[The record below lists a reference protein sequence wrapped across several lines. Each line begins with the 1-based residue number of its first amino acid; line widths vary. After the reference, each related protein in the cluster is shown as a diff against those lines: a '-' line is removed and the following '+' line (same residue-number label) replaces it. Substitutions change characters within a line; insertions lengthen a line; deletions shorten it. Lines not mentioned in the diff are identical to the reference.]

1 MASSSTTN
9 LSASNTTSAIP
20 SEIQKNISRCM
31 IKDRYFLQKEYKKAA
46 LDGLSEAELT
56 NHQAW
61 LSWSEKLQNSLL
73 KVETRQKTVP
83 NIEYDD
89 ALPVASKKDEL
100 VELIKNNQ
108 VVVIAGET
116 GSGKTTQIPKICL
129 EAGLGVHGKIGCTQP
144 RRLAARSVAE
154 RISEELG
161 SSLGQIVGY
170 QVRFLDQV
178 HENSLIKVM
187 TDGILLAEVQNDRY
201 LSQYEAIIIDEAHE
215 RSINIDFLLGILKQ
229 LLPKRPDL
237 KVIITSAT
245 IDTQRFAD
253 HFTIAGKRPPVME
266 VSGRTYPVELRYRPL
281 SVYKDDAGNEI
292 EQDMV
297 TGIVDAIDELAHEDP
312 FGDVLVFQVGERDIK
327 ETAEALRK
335 HQLKNTEIVPLYARL
350 SMSEQQKVFQTSQKR
365 RIILST
371 NVAETSLTVPGIKY
385 VIDPG
390 LVRISRYS
398 VRNKVQ
404 RLPIEKIS
412 QASANQ
418 RKGRCGRVSNGIC
431 IRLYDEDDFKARPE
445 FTDPEIHR
453 TSLSSVILT
462 MTQLK
467 LGAVNRFPFIE
478 APSDKS
484 INDGFRQLHE
494 LGALDDNRRL
504 TEEGRQIARLPIDPS
519 VAKMVIEAEKNGVLH
534 EVLVIAAVLSIQD
547 PRDINE
553 TTMQAARNAHKQFED
568 ERSDFLFFL
577 NLWRFYEHQRRHLTQ
592 NKLRKLC
599 KTNFLSY
606 MRMKEWH
613 ELTLQLEQSLKR
625 IGMKIGELHL
635 YEEVRNR
642 GPQGQEGEV
651 KERLS
656 DLHSIAVHRSL
667 LAGLLGNVATKDDEK
682 SYLGARNTKLFIHP
696 SSSLFKRKPKWIL
709 SAELVETTKLY
720 ARTNANIDVR
730 WVEGLAKHLIKH
742 SYSDPHWQKK
752 AGQVGAYE
760 SITLYGLPIVT
771 RRHCNYGP
779 INPADA
785 HKIFLRHAL
794 VEGELFTKAKFF
806 VHNQALIQKIEKLEH
821 KLRRPDF
828 LVDEEVLYQFYDER
842 IPKHIY
848 SKPAFDKWVKK
859 TEKESPQT
867 LQALFLTEQDLMK
880 QKASESLLVDFPD
893 QVHLSNQMSLEVD
906 YHFEPGQ
913 KRDGLIYHL
922 PLSTLNTVNVEDFEW
937 LTPGL
942 LKEKTAFYI
951 KSLPKSLRKQFI
963 PAPQYADLVLT
974 EMNPE
979 KILSGS
985 KKEPY
990 LNQLVWALNRRANV
1004 KVSLNDLMDVELP
1017 NYLMPFFVLEDD
1029 KGRKLAENSSL
1040 MALKDEYQHLVDA
1053 KIQKHQAKQK
1063 SEDTVITEWD
1073 FGDLAESQTIKS
1085 QGKEMLA
1092 FPALQV
1098 QNDKI
1103 VLGLMGEQ
1111 QAALEAHGQA
1121 VLKLIERLLA
1131 DKSKYLQK
1139 KLPMQKA
1146 CLCYAPYGTCQDLTQ
1161 QVIDRA
1167 LHDLVPAPEKVRT
1180 QKAFEETLNH
1190 VQSNWI
1196 DIAQRIAKQVNTI
1209 FTLHQQV
1216 AKQVRGRV
1224 NPRWLASV
1232 SDIQQQLDDL
1242 ISKDFVRNTPDF
1254 WFKQI
1259 ERYLKA
1265 LQVRLE
1271 KLDLDPNKD
1280 QKSIREIQPVI
1291 AKYQEMAKEPAYQ
1304 NLPGLVDIRWMIE
1317 ELRIS
1322 LFSQPMKTIKPVSIQ
1337 RIEKQIQAL

>member
-1 MASSSTTN
+1 MTAVTSIEI
-9 LSASNTTSAIP
+9 LTTSPQKIP
-20 SEIQKNISRCM
+20 ALIQKCM
-31 IKDRYFLQKEYKKAA
+31 IRDRVALQRAFKKQSFAK
-46 LDGLSEAELT
+46 LT
-56 NHQAW
+56 EEQRQTDQAW
-61 LSWSEKLQNSLL
+61 LTLL
-73 KVETRQKTVP
+73 ERIQKSINKAEARRQFIPK
-83 NIEYDD
+83 IEYDD
-89 ALPVASKKDEL
+89 NLPVAGKKEHL
-100 VELIKNNQ
+100 VELIKHNQ

-161 SSLGQIVGY
+161 SSLGQVVGY

-178 HENSLIKVM
+178 HEKSLIKVM
-187 TDGILLAEVQNDRY
+187 TDGILLAEVQNDRF
-201 LSQYEAIIIDEAHE
+201 LNQYEAIIIDEAHE

-229 LLPKRPDL
+229 LLAKRPDL

-253 HFTIAGKRPPVME
+253 HFTINGKRPPVVE

-281 SVYKDDAGNEI
+281 SVYEDDAGNEI
-292 EQDMV
+292 EQDAV
-297 TGIVDAIDELAHEDP
+297 TGIIDAIDELGQEDP

-390 LVRISRYS
+390 QVRISRYS

-431 IRLYDEDDFKARPE
+431 IRLYDEEDFNSRSE

-494 LGALDDNRRL
+494 LGALDDNRKL
-504 TEEGRQIARLPIDPS
+504 TEEGRQIAKLPIDPS
-519 VAKMVIEAEKNGVLH
+519 VATMVIQAEKNGVLA
-534 EVLVIAAVLSIQD
+534 EVIILAAVLSIQD

-553 TTMQAARNAHKQFED
+553 STMQAARTAHKTFED

-577 NLWRFYEHQRRHLTQ
+577 NLWHFYEHQRRHLTQ

-599 KTNFLSY
+599 KTNYLSY

-613 ELTLQLEQSLKR
+613 ELTMQLEQSLKR
-625 IGMKIGELHL
+625 IGMKVGALHL
-635 YEEVRNR
+635 FEEVTKKLPN
-642 GPQGQEGEV
+642 GQPGEV

-656 DLHSIAVHRSL
+656 DMHSIAVHRSL

-682 SYLGARNTKLFIHP
+682 SYLGARNTKLYIHP
-696 SSSLFKRKPKWIL
+696 SSSLFKRKPKWLL
-709 SAELVETTKLY
+709 SAELIETSKLY
-720 ARTNANIDVR
+720 ARTNASIDVR
-730 WVEGLAKHLIKH
+730 WVESLAKHLIKH

-752 AGQVGAYE
+752 NGQVGAYE
-760 SITLYGLPIVT
+760 SITLYGLPIIT
-771 RRHCNYGP
+771 KRHCNYGP
-779 INPADA
+779 INPKES
-785 HKIFLRHAL
+785 HKIFLRHGL

-806 VHNQALIQKIEKLEH
+806 VHNQALIKKIEKLEH

-848 SKPAFDKWVKK
+848 SKPAFEKWVKK
-859 TEKESPQT
+859 AEKESPKK
-867 LQALFLTEQDLMK
+867 LEALFLTEEDLMK
-880 QKASESLLVDFPD
+880 QSASDSLLYDYPD

-906 YHFEPGQ
+906 YHFEPGK

-922 PLSTLNTVNVEDFEW
+922 PLSSLNTVDEASFEW

-951 KSLPKSLRKQFI
+951 KALPKSLRKQFI
-963 PAPQYADLVLT
+963 PAPQYADLALT
-974 EMNPE
+974 EMQPD
-979 KILSGS
+979 KVLSGT

-990 LNQLVWALNRRANV
+990 LRQLVWALNRRANQ
-1004 KVSLNDLMDVELP
+1004 KLSLTDFENIDLPDHLRP
-1017 NYLMPFFVLEDD
+1017 YFILEDD
-1029 KGRKLAENSSL
+1029 KGRKLAENSQLQSL
-1040 MALKDEYQHLVDA
+1040 KKEYQHLVDA
-1053 KIQKHQAKQK
+1053 KIQKHQAKK
-1063 SEDTVITEWD
+1063 SNQNKEVEDWL
-1073 FGDLAESQTIKS
+1073 FGDLPDSKTIKS

-1092 FPALQV
+1092 YPALQIDG
-1098 QNDKI
+1098 DKI
-1103 VLGLMGEQ
+1103 LLSLLGEERS
-1111 QAALEAHGQA
+1111 AIESHGLA
-1121 VLKLIERLLA
+1121 VMRLIETLLA
-1131 DKSKYLQK
+1131 DKVKYLQK

-1167 LHDLVPAPEKVRT
+1167 LKALVPHPEKIRQQADFENTLELV
-1180 QKAFEETLNH
+1180 KAE
-1190 VQSNWI
+1190 WI
-1196 DIAQRIAKQVNTI
+1196 LVAQRMAKQVNNI
-1209 FTLHQQV
+1209 FIEHQKI
-1216 AKQVRGRV
+1216 AKQVRGKV
-1224 NPRWLASV
+1224 NPRWLASLT
-1232 SDIQQQLDDL
+1232 DIQSQLDDL
-1242 ISKDFVRNTPDF
+1242 ISKDFVRQTPEI
-1254 WFKQI
+1254 WFNQI

-1265 LQVRLE
+1265 LQVRLQ
-1271 KLDLDPNKD
+1271 KLDQDPSKD
-1280 QKSIREIQPVI
+1280 QKSIRQFQPILKMYQNI
-1291 AKYQEMAKEPAYQ
+1291 AQEPAYQ
-1304 NLPGLVDIRWMIE
+1304 NQPGLVEIRWMLE
-1317 ELRIS
+1317 ELRVS
-1322 LFSQPMKTIKPVSIQ
+1322 LFSQPMKTLKPVSIQ
-1337 RIEKQIQAL
+1337 RLEKQIKSL

>member
-1 MASSSTTN
+1 MSNPSTEQNPIQSVEN
-9 LSASNTTSAIP
+9 L
-20 SEIQKNISRCM
+20 KNVIEQCM
-31 IKDRYFLQKEYKKAA
+31 LKDRYFLQRAFEKGQFE
-46 LDGLSEAELT
+46 SISAEELVS
-56 NHQAW
+56 NQAW
-61 LSWSEKLQNSLL
+61 LKCVEKVQSSLL
-73 KVETRQKTVP
+73 KVQARQKVVP
-83 NIEYDD
+83 KIEYDD
-89 ALPVASKKDEL
+89 ALPVASKKAEL
-100 VELIKNNQ
+100 VELIKHNQ

-129 EAGLGVHGKIGCTQP
+129 EAGLGIHGKIGCTQP

-161 SSLGQIVGY
+161 SSLGQLVGY

-178 HENSLIKVM
+178 HDTSLIKVM
-187 TDGILLAEVQNDRY
+187 TDGILLAEVQNDRF
-201 LSQYEAIIIDEAHE
+201 LNQYEAIIIDEAHE

-229 LLPKRPDL
+229 LLTKRPDL

-253 HFTIAGKRPPVME
+253 HFTINGKRPPVVE

-281 SVYKDDAGNEI
+281 SSYEDDAGNEI

-297 TGIVDAIDELAHEDP
+297 TGIVDAIDELGHEDP

-418 RKGRCGRVSNGIC
+418 RKGRCGRVSDGIC
-431 IRLYDEDDFKARPE
+431 IRLYDEESFNARPE

-478 APSDKS
+478 APNDKS

-494 LGALDDNRRL
+494 LGALDDKKRL
-504 TEEGRQIARLPIDPS
+504 TVEGRQIAKLPVDPS
-519 VAKMVIEAEKNGVLH
+519 VAKMVIEAEKNGVLA
-534 EVLVIAAVLSIQD
+534 EVLIVAAVLSIQD
-547 PRDINE
+547 PRDMNE
-553 TTMQAARNAHKQFED
+553 TTMQAARQAHKPFED

-577 NLWRFYEHQRRHLTQ
+577 NLWRFYEHQRRHLSQ

-613 ELTLQLEQSLKR
+613 ELTMQLEQSLKR
-625 IGMKIGELHL
+625 IGMKVGELHL
-635 YEEVRNR
+635 YEEVRKKLPN
-642 GPQGQEGEV
+642 GQEGEV
-651 KERLS
+651 TERLS
-656 DLHSIAVHRSL
+656 DMHSMSVHRSL
-667 LAGLLGNVATKDDEK
+667 LAGLLGNVAIKEDEK

-696 SSSLFKRKPKWIL
+696 SSTLFKRKPKWML

-720 ARTNANIDVR
+720 ARTNAAIDVR
-730 WVEGLAKHLIKH
+730 WVESLAKHLIKH

-752 AGQVGAYE
+752 RGQVGAYE

-771 RRHCNYGP
+771 KRHCNYGP
-779 INPADA
+779 INPAES
-785 HKIFLRHAL
+785 HKIFLRHGL
-794 VEGELFTKAKFF
+794 VEGQITTKAGFF

-848 SKPAFDKWVKK
+848 SKPAFEKWVKK
-859 TEKESPQT
+859 AEKESPKQ
-867 LQALFLTEQDLMK
+867 LEILLLTEDDLMK
-880 QKASESLLVDFPD
+880 QSASSTLLQDYPD

-906 YHFEPGQ
+906 YHFEPGK

-922 PLSTLNTVNVEDFEW
+922 PLSGLNNVEAEDFEW

-951 KSLPKSLRKQFI
+951 KSLPKTLRKQFI
-963 PAPQYADLVLT
+963 PAPMYADLVLS
-974 EMNPE
+974 EMS
-979 KILSGS
+979 IDRTLAGG

-990 LNQLVWALNRRANV
+990 LHQLVWALNRKANQ
-1004 KVSLNDLMDVELP
+1004 KVSVNHFVETVLP
-1017 NYLMPFFVLEDD
+1017 EHLTPYFVLEDD
-1029 KGRKLAENSSL
+1029 KGKKLAENTHLQS
-1040 MALKDEYQHLVDA
+1040 LKDEYQHLVDA

-1063 SEDTVITEWD
+1063 AQNTKIAEWD
-1073 FGDLAESQTIKS
+1073 FGDLPESQTIKS

-1092 FPALQV
+1092 YPALQV
-1098 QNDKI
+1098 QGNEI

-1111 QAALEAHGQA
+1111 QLAMQSHADA
-1121 VLKLIERLLA
+1121 VLLLIEKLLA
-1131 DKSKYLQK
+1131 DKIKYLQK

-1167 LHDLVPAPEKVRT
+1167 LHNLVVNPAEIRT
-1180 QKAFEETLNH
+1180 QKAFESALNE
-1190 VQSNWI
+1190 VQSQWVNV
-1196 DIAQRIAKQVNTI
+1196 AQKIAKQVNDI
-1209 FTLHQQV
+1209 FTMHQQI
-1216 AKQVRGRV
+1216 ATQVRGRV

-1232 SDIQQQLDDL
+1232 ADIQQQLDGL
-1242 ISKDFVRNTPDF
+1242 VSKDFVRLTPDV
-1254 WFKQI
+1254 WFMQI
-1259 ERYLKA
+1259 VRYLKA
-1265 LQVRLE
+1265 LSVRLE
-1271 KLDLDPNKD
+1271 KLDQDPTKD
-1280 QKSIREIQPVI
+1280 QKSIREIQPI
-1291 AKYQEMAKEPAYQ
+1291 LNKYQEIAQEPAYQ
-1304 NLPGLVDIRWMIE
+1304 NQPGLVDIRWMIE
-1317 ELRIS
+1317 ELRVS
-1322 LFSQPMKTIKPVSIQ
+1322 LFSQPLKTIRPVSIQ
-1337 RIEKQIQAL
+1337 RLEKQIKAL